1 MIKKKVLLVLLAFAL
16 FQPVSKADEGMWLP
30 FMIPDMLFDE
40 MSEMGL
46 NLTPDEMFSF
56 TETSLKDAI
65 VSFGGFCTAGIISD
79 NGLVL
84 TNHHCGYGRIQAHST
99 VENDYLNDGF
109 WAMSLEEEL
118 PNPGLFVRFLVSVED
133 VTEKVLDGI
142 KDSKTEDERNEI
154 ISKRIGEI
162 TSAAREDNHYRAQVR
177 PMYAGNEYFLFIYE
191 DFTDVRMVGTPP
203 NAIGKYGGDTDNW
216 MWPRHTGDF
225 MLFRVYTCP
234 EGKPADYSEENIPL
248 KPKHHL
254 PVSLKGVKPNDFAM
268 IYGYPGGTERYL
280 TSHGI
285 EFNLEM
291 MYPIRI
297 DIRRKKL
304 DIIEEAMLQSDEV
317 RIKYSSKHARIANF
331 WKNFMGMSEA
341 LQKHNVAD
349 TKRELEKEFVD
360 WVNSSRKLRKEYGET
375 MSLFEK
381 SFVGA
386 RSVDSYFDIHVEAL
400 ITGPEIY
407 RIALNAQNLYD
418 AIEEDPEDKEKITAQ
433 ATRLTSMAENIFKNL
448 DLDVDRKLW
457 AEMLKIYY
465 ESIKEDLRADIFVE
479 IFDNFG
485 DFKNFADYVYENSIF
500 ADLDKLNEFAEEPDV
515 EVLRNDWVYRFA
527 DETTATRSEVSE
539 TLQHYYQKLARAN
552 RLFIRGLRQMKPDHL
567 FYPDANSTMRFT
579 YGTVNGYYPADAV
592 YYDYVTTLEGVM
604 EKEDPNHHE
613 FVVPDKLKELWKTK
627 DYGGYDVDGVMYVN
641 FVSNNDITGGNSGS
655 PVINGD
661 GHLIGVAFDGN
672 WEALSG
678 DILFEPEVQ
687 RTISVDSRYILFI
700 IDKFAGAGYL
710 IEEMTIIE

>member
-1 MIKKKVLLVLLAFAL
+1 MIKKNILLVLLAFAL

-30 FMIPDMLFDE
+30 FMIPNMLFDE
-40 MSEMGL
+40 MSGMGL
-46 NLTPDEMFSF
+46 NLTPEEMFSF

-65 VSFGGFCTAGIISD
+65 VSFGGFCTGEIISD

-84 TNHHCGYGRIQAHST
+84 TNHHCGYGRIQSHSSL
-99 VENDYLNDGF
+99 ENDYLNDGF

-118 PNPGLFVRFLVSVED
+118 PNPGLYVRFLVSVED
-133 VTEKVLDGI
+133 VTNRVLDDI
-142 KDSKTEDERNEI
+142 KASMPEDERSEA
-154 ISKRIGEI
+154 ISERVREI
-162 TSAAREDNHYRAQVR
+162 TSAATEDNHYRAQVR
-177 PMYAGNEYFLFIYE
+177 AMFAGNEYYLFIYE
-191 DFTDVRMVGTPP
+191 DYTDIRMVGTPP
-203 NAIGKYGGDTDNW
+203 NSIGKYGGDTDNW

-254 PVSLKGVKPNDFAM
+254 PMSLKGVQADDFAM
-268 IYGYPGGTERYL
+268 IYGYPGGTQRYL

-285 EFNLEM
+285 EFNLDM

-331 WKNFMGMSEA
+331 WKNFIGMSEA
-341 LQKHNVAD
+341 LQKHKVAD
-349 TKRELEKEFVD
+349 TKRELEQEFTE

-381 SFVGA
+381 AYEGA
-386 RSVDSYFDIHVEAL
+386 RSVNSYMDIHVEAL

-407 RIALNAQNLYD
+407 RIALNSQNLYD
-418 AIEEDPEDKEKITAQ
+418 VMEEEPEENEKIIAQ
-433 ATRLTSMAENIFKNL
+433 ATRLKSTAENIFKNL

-457 AEMLKIYY
+457 AAMLKMYY
-465 ESIKEDLRADIFVE
+465 ENVSENLRADIFNE
-479 IFDNFG
+479 ILKEFA
-485 DFKNFADYVYENSIF
+485 DFENFANHVYENSIF
-500 ADLDKLNEFAEEPDV
+500 ADLDKLNEFAEEPDID
-515 EVLRNDWVYRFA
+515 VLKNDWVFRFA

-539 TLQHYYQKLARAN
+539 ILQEYYRILDRAN
-552 RLFIRGLRQMKPDHL
+552 RQFIRGLREMKPDYL

-579 YGTVNGYYPADAV
+579 YGSVNGYYPADAV
-592 YYDYVTTLEGVM
+592 FYDYVTTLDGVM
-604 EKEDPNHHE
+604 EKEDPDHHE
-613 FVVPDKLKELWKTK
+613 FVVPEKLKELWKNK
-627 DYGGYDVDGVMYVN
+627 DYGDYGVDGTMYVN

-661 GHLIGVAFDGN
+661 GHLIGLAFDGN
-672 WEALSG
+672 WEAMSG

-687 RTISVDSRYILFI
+687 RTISVDARYILFI

-710 IEEMTIIE
+710 LEEMTIIK